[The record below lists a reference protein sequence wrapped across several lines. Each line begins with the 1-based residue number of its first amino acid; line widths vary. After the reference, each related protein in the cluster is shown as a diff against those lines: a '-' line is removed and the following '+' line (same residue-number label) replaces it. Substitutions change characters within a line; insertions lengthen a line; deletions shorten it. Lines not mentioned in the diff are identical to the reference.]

1 MDDVTT
7 SLLRGLEKEATEN
20 QIATKEASSSVL
32 RDLKTKNPQLMAAD
46 VNKLND
52 IEFTIVYGNNSAES
66 PSFKKYYHQLKV
78 GLFKQISSEV
88 GKFLN
93 QRVTESE
100 LKKLFWIDRYAQD
113 NQLNGICHAPKKEI
127 DKIHQIYDEFQA
139 QSMTDS
145 RDMFIQSINEQARH
159 IGQPVLPDIRITLA
173 FPTSS
178 TTNILVY
185 YAEAGVLKADYIYR
199 LPSVTLDTNVF
210 CRMKQGAFLAPAE
223 IYKKCPVDLAVT
235 QRIRDDLPFDSSDEQ
250 YLTDNCIRKIP
261 SIMRCCFDSKS
272 KRFLLNP
279 EYDKP
284 GCTEFLKMA
293 ESIIEGM
300 KKNGGKPPEYLD
312 WDHLHAHYISGRD
325 IFVTE
330 DSGILKI
337 GSQLKVLGM
346 RVMRFE
352 KLLKY
357 IRDKRVQLYTIN
369 PENPKIQ

>member
-1 MDDVTT
+1 M
-7 SLLRGLEKEATEN
+7 
-20 QIATKEASSSVL
+20 
-32 RDLKTKNPQLMAAD
+32 
-46 VNKLND
+46 
-52 IEFTIVYGNNSAES
+52 
-66 PSFKKYYHQLKV
+66 
-78 GLFKQISSEV
+78 
-88 GKFLN
+88 
-93 QRVTESE
+93 
-100 LKKLFWIDRYAQD
+100 
-113 NQLNGICHAPKKEI
+113 
-127 DKIHQIYDEFQA
+127 
-139 QSMTDS
+139 
-145 RDMFIQSINEQARH
+145 
-159 IGQPVLPDIRITLA
+159 
-173 FPTSS
+173 
-178 TTNILVY
+178 
-185 YAEAGVLKADYIYR
+185 
-199 LPSVTLDTNVF
+199 
-210 CRMKQGAFLAPAE
+210 APAE

-284 GCTEFLKMA
+284 GCTEFLKIA